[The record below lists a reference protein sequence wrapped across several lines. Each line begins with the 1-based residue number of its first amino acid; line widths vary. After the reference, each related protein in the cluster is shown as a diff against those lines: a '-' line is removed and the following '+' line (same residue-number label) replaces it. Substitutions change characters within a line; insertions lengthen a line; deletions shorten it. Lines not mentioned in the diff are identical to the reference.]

1 MLRYELTPN
10 NAGFILWGDSEALN
24 ELHELIHYIV
34 DESPLIKV
42 KDGFMLSLA
51 MIFVK
56 HGKVIVV
63 LSNISMIKHDTYKLY
78 GVELLW
84 PLVLVQSSILRN
96 SMGYIQTDK
105 NQLSVMYAFEYL
117 IESALTES
125 ERTTSNDIMLT
136 VKYASD
142 SDFNFIEDNIDSR
155 CCYFISLSPEQR
167 KKQLIS
173 IVRSFHSL
181 WGKYAR
187 EKQDIKMLN
196 EMNNTSWVWPDNI
209 NW

>member
-1 MLRYELTPN
+1 MIEPMLRYELTPN

-51 MIFVK
+51 YDIRK
-56 HGKVIVV
+56 ARKVIVV
-63 LSNISMIKHDTYKLY
+63 LSNISMINMDTYKLY

-105 NQLSVMYAFEYL
+105 TSCLSCM
-117 IESALTES
+117 
-125 ERTTSNDIMLT
+125 
-136 VKYASD
+136 
-142 SDFNFIEDNIDSR
+142 
-155 CCYFISLSPEQR
+155 P
-167 KKQLIS
+167 
-173 IVRSFHSL
+173 
-181 WGKYAR
+181 
-187 EKQDIKMLN
+187 LN
-196 EMNNTSWVWPDNI
+196 T
-209 NW
+209 